1 MKKFALLLVLVFLSP
16 SISYA
21 QLGESTGLYEFK
33 EFGANPIQS
42 ALVVVDT
49 EGGTGSGFIVGKDL
63 ILTADHC
70 ISGSRNIVIK
80 IPRLNFVSKPVKV
93 VRRDARKDLALLK
106 VELPK
111 GLRILSISKT
121 PPKMGD
127 DVEFLGYAGFEI
139 QRHFDSEI
147 LSVSGDQYLL
157 NGAVIQ
163 GDSGG
168 AILNKDG
175 DVVGMI
181 QMGQTPLKKFYL
193 DYEGGTIAP
202 MMLALTSGHTSEAL
216 NKFLA
221 EPNDK
226 PSANRH

>member
-1 MKKFALLLVLVFLSP
+1 MKKFALLLALLFLSP

-21 QLGESTGLYEFK
+21 QLGESTGLFEFK
-33 EFGANPIQS
+33 KFEDNPIQS
-42 ALVVVDT
+42 ALVIVDT

-70 ISGSRNIVIK
+70 VGGCKRISIK
-80 IPRLNFVSKPVKV
+80 IPRLGFVSGPVKV
-93 VRRDARKDLALLK
+93 VRRDASKDLSLLK
-106 VELPK
+106 VDLPK

-121 PPKMGD
+121 PPEMGD
-127 DVEFLGYAGFEI
+127 DVEFLGFAGFSKP
-139 QRHFDSEI
+139 RHFDSEI

-157 NGAVIQ
+157 NGVVIQ

-168 AILNKDG
+168 AILNSDG

-181 QMGQTPLKKFYL
+181 QRGQTPLKKFYL
-193 DYEGGTIAP
+193 DYDGNTIAP

-226 PSANRH
+226 PSAN